1 MKPTI
6 HLIGEDD
13 SDALIVQ
20 KILDKRGFDIRIDF
34 TGGGGVHNLLGQ
46 LEELI
51 SIAKKRL
58 NERDCIAVLHDA
70 DEMQQTDRQSYEK
83 IKLICKREK
92 IKLIIAHDT
101 IEAWLLAD
109 SGVCKWLKVR
119 AKNWDTQKEPKN
131 ALDSLMKKEKGKKY
145 QGSGRTDLLS
155 HIAGDGDQYSD
166 SMKQA
171 LIHLKDAPCTKG

>member
-6 HLIGEDD
+6 HLIGEDE

-20 KILDKRGFDIRIDF
+20 KILDKRGFDIHIDF
-34 TGGGGVHNLLGQ
+34 TGGGGIHNLLGQ

-51 SIAKKRL
+51 SIAKGRRK
-58 NERDCIAVLHDA
+58 EHDCIAVLHDA

-109 SGVCKWLKVR
+109 SGVCKWLKVQP
-119 AKNWDTQKEPKN
+119 KNWDVKKAPKED
-131 ALDSLMKKEKGKKY
+131 LDSLMKKEKGKKY
-145 QGSGRTDLLS
+145 QGSGRTDVLN
-155 HIAGDGDQYSD
+155 HIAGDGDICSD
-166 SMKQA
+166 SMKKA
-171 LIHLKDAPCTKG
+171 LAQLKDTPCVKA